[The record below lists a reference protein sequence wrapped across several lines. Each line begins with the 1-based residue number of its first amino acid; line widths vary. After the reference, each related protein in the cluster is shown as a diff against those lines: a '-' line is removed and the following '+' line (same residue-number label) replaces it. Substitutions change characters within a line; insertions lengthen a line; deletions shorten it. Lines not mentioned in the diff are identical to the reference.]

1 MMLLLLPFNYFLSD
15 FALLPV
21 YRPNHAAPA
30 PTTIDTK
37 PDCSIV
43 GPSNSIYHITTLYN
57 RKMYVDMN
65 TLGNI
70 LQLSTALAKCISL
83 AYGFT
88 PKSLI
93 EVSTSKSTLIFCFGS
108 ATFIC
113 SSLIPVFASLLLFC
127 FLLLYGQLT
136 TVYKSPF
143 PKVSSFLILL

>member
-1 MMLLLLPFNYFLSD
+1 MDQNLLVLLYMMLLQPFNYFLSD

-21 YRPNHAAPA
+21 YRPNQAAPA

-43 GPSNSIYHITTLYN
+43 GPSNSIYQITTLYS
-57 RKMYVDMN
+57 KKIYVDMN

-88 PKSLI
+88 PKSFI

-108 ATFIC
+108 TTLASFI
-113 SSLIPVFASLLLFC
+113 SSITCLPLSLFFL
-127 FLLLYGQLT
+127 FLL
-136 TVYKSPF
+136 
-143 PKVSSFLILL
+143 

>member
-83 AYGFT
+83 AYGLT
-88 PKSLI
+88 PKSFI
-93 EVSTSKSTLIFCFGS
+93 EVSTSKSILIFCFGS
-108 ATFIC
+108 ATLT
-113 SSLIPVFASLLLFC
+113 SSIKFSLFVFLLSSR
-127 FLLLYGQLT
+127 FLLLY
-136 TVYKSPF
+136 
-143 PKVSSFLILL
+143 I